1 MPKNNASS
9 GCAKTIYTSG
19 CADDSVQR
27 SQSVSWQICYWPRGL
42 KHYEQSTTIDH
53 GHHLKTQAGLTCFQP
68 NRPSLTESP
77 AVTAPIRIVRGKELA
92 LTELKRLS
100 QRTGNF
106 SQDDAQE
113 RVNSI
118 LCSVRERGDQAIL
131 DFTERFDG
139 YRPEALAVPEASLE
153 AAWTTLPQDL
163 RDALELAHRR
173 ITDFHQRQRPAD
185 IAVTGPHGEQLG
197 RRWRPVAR
205 AGLYVPG
212 GRAAYP
218 STVLMNAVPARVAGV
233 KELMICSPG
242 RRDGTV
248 NPAVLAA
255 AHLAGI
261 KTVFAIGGAQA
272 IAAMAY
278 GSESVPSVDV
288 ISGPGNLYVTLAKQ
302 AVYGLVGI
310 DSLAGPS
317 EVLVIADH
325 SAKTDQVAADLLAQA
340 EHDPMAAAVLITTDP
355 SLGDKIVDELSHQ
368 LVNHPRR
375 EICEASL
382 RDWGLVVIC
391 DDLETCALLSDS
403 FAPEHLELLVERP
416 EPLADR
422 IQNAGAI
429 FLGPWSPEAVGD
441 YLAGPNHTLPTCG
454 AARFSGALS
463 VETFMRH
470 TSLIGFNRAAL
481 EATGSAVQELAS
493 SEGLHSHAESVRR
506 RLS

>member
-1 MPKNNASS
+1 M
-9 GCAKTIYTSG
+9 
-19 CADDSVQR
+19 
-27 SQSVSWQICYWPRGL
+27 SQ
-42 KHYEQSTTIDH
+42 
-53 GHHLKTQAGLTCFQP
+53 
-68 NRPSLTESP
+68 P
-77 AVTAPIRIVRGKELA
+77 AVAPLRIVRDLDRA
-92 LTELKRLS
+92 QTELKRLS
-100 QRTGNF
+100 SRTTQTQQGE
-106 SQDDAQE
+106 ARE
-113 RVNSI
+113 RVEAI
-118 LCSVRERGDQAIL
+118 LAAVRDRGDAAIA

-139 YRPEALAVPEASLE
+139 FRPEPMAVSPEALEQ
-153 AAWTTLPQDL
+153 AWTSLPTNL

-185 IAVTGPHGEQLG
+185 LAVTGPHGEQLG
-197 RRWRPVAR
+197 RRWRPVER

-233 KELMICSPG
+233 KDVVICSPAG
-242 RRDGTV
+242 RDGAV
-248 NPAVLAA
+248 NPVVLAA
-255 AHLAGI
+255 AHLAGV
-261 KTVFAIGGAQA
+261 KTVFRLGGAQA
-272 IAAMAY
+272 VAAMAY
-278 GSESVPSVDV
+278 GSESVPKVDV

-302 AVYGLVGI
+302 AVYGQVAI

-325 SAKTDQVAADLLAQA
+325 SAKPDQVAADLLAQA
-340 EHDPMAAAVLITTDP
+340 EHDPLAAAVLITTDHA
-355 SLGDKIVDELSHQ
+355 LADGINAAVAEQ
-368 LVNHPRR
+368 LADHPRQ
-375 EICEASL
+375 EICEAAL
-382 RDWGLVVIC
+382 RDWGLVVVC
-391 DDLETCALLSDS
+391 DDLESCARLSDS

-481 EATGSAVQELAS
+481 EATGSAVQELAT

>member
-1 MPKNNASS
+1 M
-9 GCAKTIYTSG
+9 
-19 CADDSVQR
+19 
-27 SQSVSWQICYWPRGL
+27 SQ
-42 KHYEQSTTIDH
+42 
-53 GHHLKTQAGLTCFQP
+53 
-68 NRPSLTESP
+68 P
-77 AVTAPIRIVRGKELA
+77 AVAPLRIVRDLDRA
-92 LTELKRLS
+92 QTELKRLS
-100 QRTGNF
+100 SRTTQTQQGE
-106 SQDDAQE
+106 ARE
-113 RVNSI
+113 RVEAI
-118 LCSVRERGDQAIL
+118 LTAVRDRGDAAIA

-139 YRPEALAVPEASLE
+139 FRPEPMAVSPEALEQ
-153 AAWTTLPQDL
+153 AWTSLPTNL

-185 IAVTGPHGEQLG
+185 LAVTGPHGEQLG
-197 RRWRPVAR
+197 RRWRPVER

-233 KELMICSPG
+233 KDVVICSPAG
-242 RRDGTV
+242 RDGAV
-248 NPAVLAA
+248 NPVVLAA
-255 AHLAGI
+255 AHLAGV
-261 KTVFAIGGAQA
+261 KTVFRLGGAQA
-272 IAAMAY
+272 VAAMAY
-278 GSESVPSVDV
+278 GSESVPKVDV

-302 AVYGLVGI
+302 AVYGQVAI

-325 SAKTDQVAADLLAQA
+325 SAKPDQVAADLLAQA
-340 EHDPMAAAVLITTDP
+340 EHDPLAAAVLITTDP
-355 SLGDKIVDELSHQ
+355 ALADGINAAVAEQ
-368 LVNHPRR
+368 LADHPRQ
-375 EICEASL
+375 EICEAAL
-382 RDWGLVVIC
+382 RDWGLVVVC
-391 DDLETCALLSDS
+391 DDLESCARLSDS

-454 AARFSGALS
+454 AARFSGALC

-481 EATGSAVQELAS
+481 EATGSAVQELAT

>member
-1 MPKNNASS
+1 M
-9 GCAKTIYTSG
+9 
-19 CADDSVQR
+19 
-27 SQSVSWQICYWPRGL
+27 SQ
-42 KHYEQSTTIDH
+42 
-53 GHHLKTQAGLTCFQP
+53 
-68 NRPSLTESP
+68 P
-77 AVTAPIRIVRGKELA
+77 AVAPLRIVRDLDRA
-92 LTELKRLS
+92 QTELKRLS
-100 QRTGNF
+100 SRTTQTQQGE
-106 SQDDAQE
+106 ARE
-113 RVNSI
+113 RVEAI
-118 LCSVRERGDQAIL
+118 LTAVRDRGDAAIA

-139 YRPEALAVPEASLE
+139 FRPEPMAVSPEALEQ
-153 AAWTTLPQDL
+153 AWTSLPTNL

-185 IAVTGPHGEQLG
+185 LAVTGPHGEQLG
-197 RRWRPVAR
+197 RRWRPVER

-233 KELMICSPG
+233 KDVVICSPAG
-242 RRDGTV
+242 RDGAV
-248 NPAVLAA
+248 NPVVLAA
-255 AHLAGI
+255 AHLAGV
-261 KTVFAIGGAQA
+261 KTVFRLGGAQA
-272 IAAMAY
+272 VAAMAY
-278 GSESVPSVDV
+278 GSESVPKVNV

-302 AVYGLVGI
+302 AVYGQVAI

-325 SAKTDQVAADLLAQA
+325 SAKPDQVAADLLAQA
-340 EHDPMAAAVLITTDP
+340 EHDPLAAAVLITTDP
-355 SLGDKIVDELSHQ
+355 ALADGINAAVAEQ
-368 LVNHPRR
+368 LADHPRQ
-375 EICEASL
+375 EICEAAL
-382 RDWGLVVIC
+382 RDWGLVVVC
-391 DDLETCALLSDS
+391 DDLESCARLSDS

-481 EATGSAVQELAS
+481 EATGSAVQELAT

>member
-1 MPKNNASS
+1 M
-9 GCAKTIYTSG
+9 
-19 CADDSVQR
+19 
-27 SQSVSWQICYWPRGL
+27 SVSQ
-42 KHYEQSTTIDH
+42 
-53 GHHLKTQAGLTCFQP
+53 
-68 NRPSLTESP
+68 P
-77 AVTAPIRIVRGKELA
+77 AVAPLRIVRDPEQA
-92 LTELKRLS
+92 QTELQRLS
-100 QRTGNF
+100 SRTTQTQQ
-106 SQDDAQE
+106 SEARE
-113 RVNSI
+113 RVDAI
-118 LCSVRERGDQAIL
+118 LAAVRDRGDAAIA

-139 YRPEALAVPEASLE
+139 FRPLPMAVPQEALEQ
-153 AAWTTLPQDL
+153 AWTTLPTNL

-185 IAVTGPHGEQLG
+185 LAVTGPHGEQLG
-197 RRWRPVAR
+197 RRWRPVQR

-233 KELMICSPG
+233 KELVICSPAG
-242 RRDGTV
+242 RDGTV
-248 NPAVLAA
+248 NPVVLAA
-255 AHLAGI
+255 AHLAGV
-261 KTVFAIGGAQA
+261 KTVFRLGGAQA

-278 GSESVPSVDV
+278 GSESVPKVDV

-302 AVYGLVGI
+302 AVYGQVAI

-325 SAKTDQVAADLLAQA
+325 SAQPDQVAADLLAQA
-340 EHDPMAAAVLITTDP
+340 EHDPLAAAVLITTDHA
-355 SLGDKIVDELSHQ
+355 LADVINAAVAEQ
-368 LVNHPRR
+368 LTNHPRR
-375 EICEASL
+375 EICEAAL
-382 RDWGLVVIC
+382 RDWGLVVVC
-391 DDLETCALLSDS
+391 DDLESCARLSDS

-481 EATGSAVQELAS
+481 EATGSAVQELAT

>member
-1 MPKNNASS
+1 M
-9 GCAKTIYTSG
+9 
-19 CADDSVQR
+19 
-27 SQSVSWQICYWPRGL
+27 SQ
-42 KHYEQSTTIDH
+42 
-53 GHHLKTQAGLTCFQP
+53 
-68 NRPSLTESP
+68 P
-77 AVTAPIRIVRGKELA
+77 AVAPLRIVRDLDRA
-92 LTELKRLS
+92 QTELKRLS
-100 QRTGNF
+100 SRTTQTQQGE
-106 SQDDAQE
+106 ARE
-113 RVNSI
+113 RVEAI
-118 LCSVRERGDQAIL
+118 LTAVRDRGDAAIA

-139 YRPEALAVPEASLE
+139 FRPEPMAVSPEALEQ
-153 AAWTTLPQDL
+153 AWTSLPTNL

-185 IAVTGPHGEQLG
+185 LAVTGPHGEQLG
-197 RRWRPVAR
+197 RRWRPVER

-233 KELMICSPG
+233 KDVVICSPAG
-242 RRDGTV
+242 RDGAV
-248 NPAVLAA
+248 NPVVLAA
-255 AHLAGI
+255 AHLAGM
-261 KTVFAIGGAQA
+261 KTVFRLGGAQA
-272 IAAMAY
+272 VAARAY
-278 GSESVPSVDV
+278 GSESVPKVDV

-302 AVYGLVGI
+302 AVYGQVAI

-325 SAKTDQVAADLLAQA
+325 SAKPDQVAADLLAQA
-340 EHDPMAAAVLITTDP
+340 EHDPLAAAVLITTDP
-355 SLGDKIVDELSHQ
+355 ALADGINAAVAEQ
-368 LVNHPRR
+368 LADHPRQ
-375 EICEASL
+375 EICEAAL
-382 RDWGLVVIC
+382 RDWGLVVVC
-391 DDLETCALLSDS
+391 DDLESCAHLSDS

-481 EATGSAVQELAS
+481 EATGSAVQELAT

>member
-1 MPKNNASS
+1 M
-9 GCAKTIYTSG
+9 
-19 CADDSVQR
+19 
-27 SQSVSWQICYWPRGL
+27 SQ
-42 KHYEQSTTIDH
+42 
-53 GHHLKTQAGLTCFQP
+53 
-68 NRPSLTESP
+68 P
-77 AVTAPIRIVRGKELA
+77 AVAPLRIVRDLDRA
-92 LTELKRLS
+92 QTELKRLS
-100 QRTGNF
+100 SRTTQTQQGE
-106 SQDDAQE
+106 ARE
-113 RVNSI
+113 RVEAI
-118 LCSVRERGDQAIL
+118 LTAVRDRGDAAIA

-139 YRPEALAVPEASLE
+139 FRPEPMAVSPEALEQ
-153 AAWTTLPQDL
+153 AWTSLPTNL

-185 IAVTGPHGEQLG
+185 LAVTGPHGEQLG
-197 RRWRPVAR
+197 RRWRPVER

-233 KELMICSPG
+233 KDVVICSPAG
-242 RRDGTV
+242 RDGAV
-248 NPAVLAA
+248 NPVVLAA
-255 AHLAGI
+255 AHLAGV
-261 KTVFAIGGAQA
+261 KTVFRLGGAQA
-272 IAAMAY
+272 VAAMAY
-278 GSESVPSVDV
+278 GSESVPKVNV

-302 AVYGLVGI
+302 AVYGQVAI

-325 SAKTDQVAADLLAQA
+325 SAKPDQVAADLLAQA
-340 EHDPMAAAVLITTDP
+340 EHDPLAAAVLITTDP
-355 SLGDKIVDELSHQ
+355 ALADGINAAVAEQ
-368 LVNHPRR
+368 LADHPRQ
-375 EICEASL
+375 EICEAAL
-382 RDWGLVVIC
+382 RDWGLVVVC
-391 DDLETCALLSDS
+391 GDLESCARLSDS

-481 EATGSAVQELAS
+481 EATGSAVQELAT

>member
-1 MPKNNASS
+1 M
-9 GCAKTIYTSG
+9 
-19 CADDSVQR
+19 
-27 SQSVSWQICYWPRGL
+27 SQ
-42 KHYEQSTTIDH
+42 
-53 GHHLKTQAGLTCFQP
+53 
-68 NRPSLTESP
+68 P
-77 AVTAPIRIVRGKELA
+77 AVAPLRIVRDPEQA
-92 LTELKRLS
+92 QTELQRLS
-100 QRTGNF
+100 SRT
-106 SQDDAQE
+106 AQTQQSEARE
-113 RVNSI
+113 RVDAI
-118 LCSVRERGDQAIL
+118 LAAVRDRGDAAIA
-131 DFTERFDG
+131 DFTEQFDG
-139 YRPEALAVPEASLE
+139 FRPLPMAVPQEELE
-153 AAWTTLPQDL
+153 QAWTTLPTNL

-185 IAVTGPHGEQLG
+185 LAVTGPHGEQLG
-197 RRWRPVAR
+197 RRWRPVQR

-233 KELMICSPG
+233 KELVICSPAG
-242 RRDGTV
+242 RDGEV
-248 NPAVLAA
+248 NPVVLAA
-255 AHLAGI
+255 AHLAGV
-261 KTVFAIGGAQA
+261 KTVFRLGGAQA

-278 GSESVPSVDV
+278 GSESVPKVDV

-302 AVYGLVGI
+302 AVYGQVAI

-325 SAKTDQVAADLLAQA
+325 SAQPDQVAADLLAQA
-340 EHDPMAAAVLITTDP
+340 EHDPLAAAVLITTDHA
-355 SLGDKIVDELSHQ
+355 LADGINAAVAEQ
-368 LVNHPRR
+368 LTNHPRR
-375 EICEASL
+375 AICEAAL
-382 RDWGLVVIC
+382 RDWGLVVVC
-391 DDLETCALLSDS
+391 DDLESCARLSDS

-481 EATGSAVQELAS
+481 EATGSAVQELAT

>member
-1 MPKNNASS
+1 M
-9 GCAKTIYTSG
+9 
-19 CADDSVQR
+19 
-27 SQSVSWQICYWPRGL
+27 SQ
-42 KHYEQSTTIDH
+42 
-53 GHHLKTQAGLTCFQP
+53 
-68 NRPSLTESP
+68 P
-77 AVTAPIRIVRGKELA
+77 AVAPLRIVRDLDRA
-92 LTELKRLS
+92 QTELKRLS
-100 QRTGNF
+100 SRTTQTQQGE
-106 SQDDAQE
+106 ARE
-113 RVNSI
+113 RVEAI
-118 LCSVRERGDQAIL
+118 LTAVRDRGDAAIA
-131 DFTERFDG
+131 DFTEGFDG
-139 YRPEALAVPEASLE
+139 FRPEPMAVSPEALEQ
-153 AAWTTLPQDL
+153 AWTSLPTNL

-185 IAVTGPHGEQLG
+185 LAVTGPHGEQLG
-197 RRWRPVAR
+197 RRWRPVER

-233 KELMICSPG
+233 KDVVICSPAG
-242 RRDGTV
+242 RDGAV
-248 NPAVLAA
+248 NPVVLAA
-255 AHLAGI
+255 AHLAGV
-261 KTVFAIGGAQA
+261 KTVFRLGGAQA
-272 IAAMAY
+272 VAAMAY
-278 GSESVPSVDV
+278 GSESVPKVDV

-302 AVYGLVGI
+302 AVYGQVAI

-325 SAKTDQVAADLLAQA
+325 SAKPDQVAADLLAQA
-340 EHDPMAAAVLITTDP
+340 EHDPLAAAVLITTDP
-355 SLGDKIVDELSHQ
+355 ALADGINAAVAEQ
-368 LVNHPRR
+368 LADHPRQ
-375 EICEASL
+375 EICEAAL
-382 RDWGLVVIC
+382 RDWGLVVVC
-391 DDLETCALLSDS
+391 DDLESCARLSDS

-481 EATGSAVQELAS
+481 EATGSAVQELAT

>member
-1 MPKNNASS
+1 M
-9 GCAKTIYTSG
+9 
-19 CADDSVQR
+19 
-27 SQSVSWQICYWPRGL
+27 SQ
-42 KHYEQSTTIDH
+42 
-53 GHHLKTQAGLTCFQP
+53 
-68 NRPSLTESP
+68 P
-77 AVTAPIRIVRGKELA
+77 AVAPLRIVRDLEQA
-92 LTELKRLS
+92 QTELQRLS
-100 QRTGNF
+100 SRTTQTQQGE
-106 SQDDAQE
+106 ARE
-113 RVNSI
+113 RVETI
-118 LCSVRERGDQAIL
+118 LAAVRDRGDAAIA

-139 YRPEALAVPEASLE
+139 FRPEPMAVAPEALEQ
-153 AAWTTLPQDL
+153 AWTSLPTNL

-185 IAVTGPHGEQLG
+185 LAVTGPHGEQLG
-197 RRWRPVAR
+197 RRWRPVER

-233 KELMICSPG
+233 KDVVICSPAG
-242 RRDGTV
+242 RSGAV
-248 NPAVLAA
+248 NPVVLAA
-255 AHLAGI
+255 AYLAGV
-261 KTVFAIGGAQA
+261 KTVFRLGGAQA
-272 IAAMAY
+272 VAAMAY
-278 GSESVPSVDV
+278 GSESVPKVDV

-302 AVYGLVGI
+302 AVYGQVAI

-325 SAKTDQVAADLLAQA
+325 SAKPDQVAADLLAQA
-340 EHDPMAAAVLITTDP
+340 EHDPLAAAVLITTDP
-355 SLGDKIVDELSHQ
+355 ALANGINAAVAEQ
-368 LVNHPRR
+368 LANHPRQ
-375 EICEASL
+375 EICEAAL
-382 RDWGLVVIC
+382 RDWGLVVVC
-391 DDLETCALLSDS
+391 DDLESCARLSDS

-481 EATGSAVQELAS
+481 EATGSAVQELAT

>member
-1 MPKNNASS
+1 M
-9 GCAKTIYTSG
+9 
-19 CADDSVQR
+19 
-27 SQSVSWQICYWPRGL
+27 SQ
-42 KHYEQSTTIDH
+42 
-53 GHHLKTQAGLTCFQP
+53 
-68 NRPSLTESP
+68 P
-77 AVTAPIRIVRGKELA
+77 AVAPLRIVRDLDRA
-92 LTELKRLS
+92 QTELKRLS
-100 QRTGNF
+100 SRTTQTQQGE
-106 SQDDAQE
+106 ARE
-113 RVNSI
+113 RVEAI
-118 LCSVRERGDQAIL
+118 LTAVRDRGDAAIA

-139 YRPEALAVPEASLE
+139 FRPEPMAVSPEALEQ
-153 AAWTTLPQDL
+153 AWTSLPTNL

-173 ITDFHQRQRPAD
+173 ITDFHQRQRPTD
-185 IAVTGPHGEQLG
+185 LAVTGPHGEQLG
-197 RRWRPVAR
+197 RRWRPVER

-233 KELMICSPG
+233 KDVVICSPAG
-242 RRDGTV
+242 RDGAV
-248 NPAVLAA
+248 NPVVLAA
-255 AHLAGI
+255 AHLAGV
-261 KTVFAIGGAQA
+261 KTVFRLGGAQA
-272 IAAMAY
+272 VAAMAY
-278 GSESVPSVDV
+278 GSESVPKVDV

-302 AVYGLVGI
+302 SVYGQVAI

-325 SAKTDQVAADLLAQA
+325 SAKPDQVAADLLAQA
-340 EHDPMAAAVLITTDP
+340 EHDPLAAAVLITTDP
-355 SLGDKIVDELSHQ
+355 ALADGINAAVAEQ
-368 LVNHPRR
+368 LADHPRQ
-375 EICEASL
+375 EICEAAL
-382 RDWGLVVIC
+382 RDWGLVVVC
-391 DDLETCALLSDS
+391 DDLESCARLSDS

-481 EATGSAVQELAS
+481 EATGSAVQELAT

>member
-1 MPKNNASS
+1 
-9 GCAKTIYTSG
+9 
-19 CADDSVQR
+19 V
-27 SQSVSWQICYWPRGL
+27 SQ
-42 KHYEQSTTIDH
+42 
-53 GHHLKTQAGLTCFQP
+53 
-68 NRPSLTESP
+68 P
-77 AVTAPIRIVRGKELA
+77 AVAPLRIVRDLDRA
-92 LTELKRLS
+92 QTELKRLS
-100 QRTGNF
+100 SRTTQTQQGE
-106 SQDDAQE
+106 ARE
-113 RVNSI
+113 RVEAI
-118 LCSVRERGDQAIL
+118 LTAVRDRGDAAIA

-139 YRPEALAVPEASLE
+139 FRPEPMAVSPEALEQ
-153 AAWTTLPQDL
+153 AWTSLPTNL

-185 IAVTGPHGEQLG
+185 LAVTGPHGEQLG
-197 RRWRPVAR
+197 RRWRPVER

-233 KELMICSPG
+233 KDVVICSPAG
-242 RRDGTV
+242 RDGAV
-248 NPAVLAA
+248 NPVVLAA
-255 AHLAGI
+255 AHLAGV
-261 KTVFAIGGAQA
+261 KTVFRLGGAQA
-272 IAAMAY
+272 VAAMAY
-278 GSESVPSVDV
+278 GSESVPKVDV

-302 AVYGLVGI
+302 AVYGQVAI

-325 SAKTDQVAADLLAQA
+325 SAKPDQVAADLLAQA
-340 EHDPMAAAVLITTDP
+340 EHDPLAAAVLITTDP
-355 SLGDKIVDELSHQ
+355 ALADGINAAVAEQ
-368 LVNHPRR
+368 LADHPRQ
-375 EICEASL
+375 EICEAAL
-382 RDWGLVVIC
+382 RDWGLVVVC
-391 DDLETCALLSDS
+391 DDLESCARLSDS

-422 IQNAGAI
+422 LQNAGAI

-481 EATGSAVQELAS
+481 EATGSAVQELAT

>member
-1 MPKNNASS
+1 M
-9 GCAKTIYTSG
+9 
-19 CADDSVQR
+19 
-27 SQSVSWQICYWPRGL
+27 SQ
-42 KHYEQSTTIDH
+42 
-53 GHHLKTQAGLTCFQP
+53 
-68 NRPSLTESP
+68 P
-77 AVTAPIRIVRGKELA
+77 AVAPLRIVRDLDRA
-92 LTELKRLS
+92 QTELKRLS
-100 QRTGNF
+100 SRTTQTQQGE
-106 SQDDAQE
+106 ARE
-113 RVNSI
+113 RVEAI
-118 LCSVRERGDQAIL
+118 LTAVRDRGDAAIA

-139 YRPEALAVPEASLE
+139 FRPEPMAVSPEALEQ
-153 AAWTTLPQDL
+153 AWTSLPTNL

-185 IAVTGPHGEQLG
+185 LAVTGPHGEQLG
-197 RRWRPVAR
+197 RRWRPVER

-233 KELMICSPG
+233 KDVVICSPAG
-242 RRDGTV
+242 RDGAV
-248 NPAVLAA
+248 NPVVLAA
-255 AHLAGI
+255 AHLAGV
-261 KTVFAIGGAQA
+261 KTVFRLGGAQA
-272 IAAMAY
+272 VAAMAY
-278 GSESVPSVDV
+278 GSESVPKVDV

-302 AVYGLVGI
+302 AVYGQVAI

-325 SAKTDQVAADLLAQA
+325 SANSDQVAADLLAQA
-340 EHDPMAAAVLITTDP
+340 EHDPLAAAVLITTDP
-355 SLGDKIVDELSHQ
+355 ALADGINAAVAEQ
-368 LVNHPRR
+368 LADHPRQ
-375 EICEASL
+375 EICEAAL
-382 RDWGLVVIC
+382 RDWGLVVVC
-391 DDLETCALLSDS
+391 NDLESCARLSDS

-481 EATGSAVQELAS
+481 EATGSAVQELAT